1 MKTYKCNDGTEISYR
16 YPNVAEHFMMKHHCK
31 MGSDDFSGFMA
42 IGAVLNNCSN
52 LITKVEG
59 KHTSWE
65 SCLNDLSLSDDLS
78 SIALDI
84 FKAGVTPEEK
94 KS

>member
-1 MKTYKCNDGTEISYR
+1 
-16 YPNVAEHFMMKHHCK
+16 
-31 MGSDDFSGFMA
+31 MA